1 MKFLHIYREYTGA
14 CTLLQEAL
22 GHDLLHLACRH
33 HILEIVAE
41 KAFTAMKIV
50 SSTGPDIAVFRHFRE
65 KWHSI
70 DRSKFVTAADSV
82 EIADF
87 KDHTINFSQSPLA
100 IFHPRDD
107 YSELLELVIIFLGGT
122 SSRGFHFR
130 APGALHRARWMARI
144 LLSFKIWMFRSQF
157 KLTRVEET
165 GIFQFK
171 LFISEVY
178 IQAWFEAPSSASAP
192 ANDLAFLKKL
202 SMVSN
207 SDIRTVTTNA
217 FKRHLWYLSEVTVG
231 LAFFDRNISA
241 DEKRDMIT
249 EMKDT
254 PGSKVSNPRLNKN
267 YDAVGKPLS
276 SFVTRIT
283 KALFTILGLNEAFL
297 LNPPESWKDD
307 QDYLAAERIVSRLT
321 VVNYTAERGVKLM
334 QDYNSILKKTKTRS
348 SN

>member
-1 MKFLHIYREYTGA
+1 
-14 CTLLQEAL
+14 
-22 GHDLLHLACRH
+22 
-33 HILEIVAE
+33 
-41 KAFTAMKIV
+41 
-50 SSTGPDIAVFRHFRE
+50 
-65 KWHSI
+65 
-70 DRSKFVTAADSV
+70 
-82 EIADF
+82 
-87 KDHTINFSQSPLA
+87 
-100 IFHPRDD
+100 
-107 YSELLELVIIFLGGT
+107 
-122 SSRGFHFR
+122 
-130 APGALHRARWMARI
+130 
-144 LLSFKIWMFRSQF
+144 MFQSQF
-157 KLTRVEET
+157 KLTRAEET
-165 GIFQFK
+165 GIFQFL

-207 SDIRTVTTNA
+207 TDIRTVTTNA

-231 LAFFDRNISA
+231 LAFFDRNISV

-254 PGSKVSNPRLNKN
+254 PGSKVPNPRLNKN

-283 KALFTILGLNEAFL
+283 RALFTILGLNEAFL

-307 QDYLAAERIVSRLT
+307 QDYLAAERIVLGLK
-321 VVNYTAERGVKLM
+321 VVNDTAERGVKLM